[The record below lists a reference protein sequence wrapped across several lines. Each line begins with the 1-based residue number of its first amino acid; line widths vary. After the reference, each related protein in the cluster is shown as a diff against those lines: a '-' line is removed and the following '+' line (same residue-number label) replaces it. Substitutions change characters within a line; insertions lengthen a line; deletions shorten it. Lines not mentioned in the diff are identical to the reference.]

1 MVRAPLKK
9 KLTPD
14 SPELAAAQREWEDQ
28 QRNGTDEWK
37 TLEPTEARVL
47 GESKL
52 KIEEGGV
59 LRSIYKLGANDNFVI
74 TVKSDLKD
82 VTGFRLE
89 ALDDDAYPERGPG
102 GSPNG
107 NFVLTEFKVASIG
120 KDGKSKPV
128 KLRNARADHSQD
140 NFAVANAI
148 DGKDDTGWAIL
159 PQVGKP
165 HVAMFEAEKPV
176 GGEGETTLVF
186 TLEFKSRYPQ
196 HQIAKLRLSATTVLS
211 PASRWL
217 PPNVT
222 KIIAV
227 AFDERNE
234 NQKCELASFYLSV
247 APMLQPLRDELA
259 ATQKQKDELEKSLP
273 TTLVTTAMSKP
284 RTIRIL
290 PRGNWLDDTGPVV
303 EPDIPAFLGAL
314 DVNGR
319 RANRMDLA
327 KWLVS
332 RDNPLTARVIMNRF
346 WRMYFG
352 HGISKSQEDLGAQG
366 EWPTIPDLLD
376 YLAVEF
382 MDSGWD
388 VKHMVRLIVTS
399 NAYRRASIPT
409 KLQKEK
415 DPENRLYA
423 SQSRFRHDAEVVRD
437 NVLAVSGL
445 LVNKIGGP
453 SVKPYQPAGYWD
465 YLNFPKRTWEH
476 DKGASLY
483 RRGLY
488 VWWQRTFLHP
498 SLVAFDAPTREECT
512 AERTR
517 SNIPQQALVLLNDP
531 SYVEAARVFAE
542 RMLRNGADTKQRLDF
557 AFDLALSRKP
567 REDEAAVLV
576 ALLEKHQAQYQKDQ
590 KAAEELIGVGEWPV
604 PRDIDPTELAAW
616 TSVARAILNT
626 HEMVTRN

>member
-1 MVRAPLKK
+1 
-9 KLTPD
+9 
-14 SPELAAAQREWEDQ
+14 
-28 QRNGTDEWK
+28 
-37 TLEPTEARVL
+37 
-47 GESKL
+47 
-52 KIEEGGV
+52 V
-59 LRSIYKLGANDNFVI
+59 LRSVYKLAANETFVV

-89 ALDDDAYPERGPG
+89 ALDDDEYPARGPG

-107 NFVLTEFKVASIG
+107 NFVLTEFKVATPG
-120 KDGKSKPV
+120 KDGKSNPV

-140 NFAVANAI
+140 GFAVANVI

-159 PQVGKP
+159 PHVGKP

-176 GGEGETTLVF
+176 GSDGETTLVF

-196 HQIAKLRLSATTVLS
+196 HQIAKMRLSATAVPN

-217 PPNVT
+217 PPNVS
-222 KIIAV
+222 KIIAI
-227 AFDERNE
+227 APAERDEA
-234 NQKCELASFYLSV
+234 QKRELAAFYRSI
-247 APMLQPLRDELA
+247 APMLQPLRDEA
-259 ATQKQKDELEKSLP
+259 AAIQRSKDELEKSLP
-273 TTLVTTAMSKP
+273 MTLVTTAMGKP
-284 RTIRIL
+284 RTVRIL
-290 PRGNWLDDTGPVV
+290 PRGNWLDDSGPVV
-303 EPDIPAFLGAL
+303 EPAVPAFLGAL
-314 DVNGR
+314 DVSGR
-319 RANRMDLA
+319 RATRLDLA
-327 KWLVS
+327 KWIVA
-332 RDNPLTARVIMNRF
+332 RDNPLTARVIVNRF
-346 WRMYFG
+346 WRMYLG
-352 HGISKSQEDLGAQG
+352 HGISKSQEDFGAQG
-366 EWPTIPDLLD
+366 EWPTNPDLLD
-376 YLAVEF
+376 WLAAEF
-382 MDSGWD
+382 MESGWD
-388 VKHMVRLIVTS
+388 VKHVVRLIVTS
-399 NAYRRASIPT
+399 NVYRQTSGPT
-409 KLQKEK
+409 KVQKEK

-423 SQSRFRHDAEVVRD
+423 RQSRFRHDAEVVRD
-437 NVLAVSGL
+437 NALAVSGL

-476 DKGASLY
+476 DAGAKLY

-542 RMLRNGADTKQRLDF
+542 RIVRQGGDVKQRLDF
-557 AFDLALSRKP
+557 AFERALSRKP

-576 ALLEKHQAQYQKDQ
+576 ALLEKHRAQYGQDR
-590 KAAEELIGVGEWPV
+590 KAALELISVGEWAV
-604 PRDIDPTELAAW
+604 AKDVDAAELAAW